1 MDKMTNI
8 DYAKD
13 RMNQLG
19 ATKTPFLF
27 IIDFLQQRPVVI
39 PLNEVNSQQI
49 LFQTCIATNSP
60 EIASD
65 LNVSFTKSLESK
77 PLSFEDYQNQFDAV
91 VAEIK
96 KGNSFVVNLTAQ
108 TPIQLE
114 TTLQTLFHQANAK
127 YKLWYKDEFVCFSPE
142 TFVTIEG
149 GKVHTFPMKGTINA
163 SIPNARLL
171 LLNSLKEKAEH
182 NTIVDLL
189 RNDLSMVAYDVRVT
203 KFRYVDEIVTHQ
215 GRLLQVSSEIQGRL
229 ASNYFSLLGDILF
242 AMLPAGSVTGAPKKK
257 TVDIIL
263 ETEIYQRGYYTGVFG
278 VFDGHRLDSAVMIR
292 FIEKT
297 SDGYVY
303 KSGGGITSRS
313 DPHDEYQELIE
324 KIYVPV
330 Y

>member
-1 MDKMTNI
+1 MDYI
-8 DYAKD
+8 DNAKD
-13 RMNQLG
+13 RMNRLG
-19 ATKTPFLF
+19 AEKTPFLF
-27 IIDFLQQRPVVI
+27 IIDFLQQKPVVI
-39 PLNEVNSQQI
+39 PLNEVNSQYI
-49 LFQTCIATNSP
+49 LFQTGIAKNTP
-60 EIASD
+60 EIAFNLSTD
-65 LNVSFTKSLESK
+65 FSQSLESM
-77 PLSFEDYQNQFDAV
+77 PQPFEDYQNKFDAV

-108 TPIQLE
+108 TPIRLE
-114 TTLQTLFHQANAK
+114 TNLQTIFHHAKAK
-127 YKLWYKDEFVCFSPE
+127 YKLWYNDEFVCFSPE
-142 TFVTIEG
+142 TFVTIEQG
-149 GKVHTFPMKGTINA
+149 EVHTYPMKGTINA

-189 RNDLSMVAYDVRVT
+189 RNDLSMVADGVRVT
-203 KFRYVDEIVTHQ
+203 KFRYVEEIETHK
-215 GRLLQVSSEIQGRL
+215 GRLLQISSEIEGRL
-229 ASNYFSLLGDILF
+229 ASDYFCHLGDILF

-257 TVDIIL
+257 TVDIII
-263 ETEIYQRGYYTGVFG
+263 ETETYQRGYYTGVFG